1 MKISAV
7 SIAKLSEEKKAI
19 PVIATGRAYEK
30 QADKMTKR
38 EKAIRDALA
47 EFNVGTRKTSGELI
61 HKINGNAEFLRV
73 SEAVTDREIINV
85 CKAMQFDKIG
95 IVAKQ
100 NRKGEYFYTRLDWQE
115 FITLDIA
122 CAPVTLAEQA
132 KEKAERAAKI
142 KAKKEHEIQEA
153 IDARL
158 AAMGISESEI
168 LALDAR
174 ASVKTA

>member
-7 SIAKLSEEKKAI
+7 AIAKLSEEKKAI

-38 EKAIRDALA
+38 EKAIRESLA

-61 HKINGNAEFLRV
+61 HKINGNAEFLRI

-85 CKAMQFDKIG
+85 CKAMQFEKVAI
-95 IVAKQ
+95 IAKQ
-100 NRKGEYFYTRLDWQE
+100 NKKGEYYYTRLDWTE
-115 FITLDIA
+115 FLTLDIA
-122 CAPVTLAEQA
+122 CAPVTIAEQT
-132 KEKAERAAKI
+132 KERAERAAKV
-142 KAKKEHEIQEA
+142 KARKEKEIAEA

-158 AAMGISESEI
+158 ASMGLSESEI
-168 LALDAR
+168 LASDTR
-174 ASVKTA
+174 AATA

>member
-38 EKAIRDALA
+38 ERAIRDALK
-47 EFNVGTRKTSGELI
+47 EFNIDTRKTSGELI
-61 HKINGNAEFLRV
+61 HKINGSAEFLRI

-85 CKAMQFDKIG
+85 CKAMQFDKIA
-95 IVAKQ
+95 IIAKQ
-100 NRKGEYFYTRLDWQE
+100 NKKGEYYYTRLDWTE
-115 FITLDIA
+115 FLALDIA
-122 CAPVTLAEQA
+122 CSPVTIAEQT
-132 KEKAERAAKI
+132 KEKAERAAKM
-142 KAKKEHEIQEA
+142 KARKEKEIAEA

-158 AAMGISESEI
+158 AAMGLSESEI
-168 LALDAR
+168 IASDAR
-174 ASVKTA
+174 AATA

>member
-7 SIAKLSEEKKAI
+7 AIAKLSEEKKAI

-38 EKAIRDALA
+38 EKAIREALA
-47 EFNVGTRKTSGELI
+47 EFNVNTRKNSGDLI
-61 HKINGNAEFLRV
+61 HKINGSAEFLRI

-85 CKAMQFDKIG
+85 CKAMQFEKVA

-100 NRKGEYFYTRLDWQE
+100 NKKGEYYYTRLDWTE
-115 FITLDIA
+115 FLALDIA
-122 CAPVTLAEQA
+122 CAPVTIAEQA

-142 KAKKEHEIQEA
+142 KARKEKEIAEA

-158 AAMGISESEI
+158 ASMGISESEI
-168 LALDAR
+168 LTSNAR
-174 ASVKTA
+174 SATA

>member
-30 QADKMTKR
+30 QAEKMTKR

-47 EFNVGTRKTSGELI
+47 DFNVGTRKTSGELI
-61 HKINGNAEFLRV
+61 HNINGSAEFLRV

-85 CKAMQFDKIG
+85 CKSMQFDKIA
-95 IVAKQ
+95 IIAKQ
-100 NRKGEYFYTRLDWQE
+100 NKKGEYYYTRIDWAE
-115 FITLDIA
+115 FLALDIA

-132 KEKAERAAKI
+132 KEKVERAAK
-142 KAKKEHEIQEA
+142 AKSRKEKEIQEA

-158 AAMGISESEI
+158 AALGMSESEI
-168 LALDAR
+168 LASAAR
-174 ASVKTA
+174 SATA

>member
-7 SIAKLSEEKKAI
+7 SIAKLSDEKRAI

-47 EFNVGTRKTSGELI
+47 EFNVNTRKTSGELI
-61 HKINGNAEFLRV
+61 HKINGSAEFLRI

-85 CKAMQFDKIG
+85 CKAMQFDKIA
-95 IVAKQ
+95 IIAKQ
-100 NRKGEYFYTRLDWQE
+100 NKKGEYYYTRLDWDE
-115 FITLDIA
+115 FIALDIA

-132 KEKAERAAKI
+132 KQKAERDAKA
-142 KAKKEHEIQEA
+142 KAKKAREIQEA
-153 IDARL
+153 IDERL
-158 AAMGISESEI
+158 ASMGLSESAI
-168 LALDAR
+168 LASDAR
-174 ASVKTA
+174 AATA

>member
-30 QADKMTKR
+30 HADKMTKR

-47 EFNVGTRKTSGELI
+47 EFNVNTRKTSGELI
-61 HKINGNAEFLRV
+61 HKINGSAEFLRV

-85 CKAMQFDKIG
+85 CKSMQFEKIA
-95 IVAKQ
+95 IIAKQ
-100 NRKGEYFYTRLDWQE
+100 NKKGEYYYTRIDWTE
-115 FITLDIA
+115 FLALDIA

-142 KAKKEHEIQEA
+142 KARKEKEIAEA
-153 IDARL
+153 IDERL
-158 AAMGISESEI
+158 AAMGLSESAI
-168 LALDAR
+168 LASDAR
-174 ASVKTA
+174 AATA